1 MAVSRLK
8 PGFRFHP
15 SGVELV
21 VYFLKRK
28 VMGKKFFGG
37 AIAEL
42 DIYKY
47 APWDLP
53 AKSCLRTGELE
64 WYFFC
69 PLEKKYGSGSRIKR
83 ATEIGYWKATGR
95 DRSVQYNNKT
105 VGMIRTLIFHKGK
118 SPKGERTNWVM
129 HEHRL
134 EDKDLAGKGIAQN
147 SYVVC
152 KVFEKEGLGPRNGA
166 QYARPFNEEEWSDE
180 ELEIPC
186 TASTAP
192 VPILPMTSDAS
203 VPKDNS
209 VPASGCTSCLSRS
222 MPLPGTADPSD
233 PNDQVVNNDDEDIL
247 RMNDIS
253 EDGDKLF
260 EKPDNDQENI
270 AGGVPPLAELFVG
283 LDAYLDAYHA
293 AISSGQNAEFST
305 NGMVTTDDVWSLDF
319 IELSD
324 LDISLV

>member
-42 DIYKY
+42 DIYRY

-95 DRSVQYNNKT
+95 DRPVQYNNKT

-134 EDKDLAGKGIAQN
+134 EDKDLADKGIAQN

-253 EDGDKLF
+253 EDGDRLF

-283 LDAYLDAYHA
+283 LDAYLDAYLA
-293 AISSGQNAEFST
+293 GISSGQNAEFST

>member
-21 VYFLKRK
+21 LYFLKRK

-69 PLEKKYGSGSRIKR
+69 PLEKKYGSGCRMKR

-95 DRSVQYNNKT
+95 DRPVQYNNKT
-105 VGMIRTLIFHKGK
+105 VGKIRTLIFHKGK

-134 EDKDLAGKGIAQN
+134 EDKDLADKGIAQN

-203 VPKDNS
+203 VPKDNP

-222 MPLPGTADPSD
+222 MPLPGTVDPSD

-253 EDGDKLF
+253 QDGDKLF
-260 EKPDNDQENI
+260 ESMTC
-270 AGGVPPLAELFVG
+270 GGGTTVVHDGARVRFFFFVLF
-283 LDAYLDAYHA
+283 
-293 AISSGQNAEFST
+293 
-305 NGMVTTDDVWSLDF
+305 
-319 IELSD
+319 
-324 LDISLV
+324 